1 MKILILHRVPYARID
16 YARGID
22 HTRHDV
28 TYFGTQPIID
38 TLPPDLRHEAV
49 VRPGEHSAYDEARAW
64 LGAQP
69 RRFDRIL
76 SLSEYELLDAAR
88 LREWL
93 GVEGPSVDAVQCVR
107 DKVRMKHKAE
117 QAGLRVPRYLRLPE
131 WLDNP
136 GAARWSGRTV
146 LKPHSGASSEDVV
159 VFADPQAALRA
170 VQARASGA
178 VRLDRGEL
186 DAQAY
191 QVEEFVDGDVLHF
204 DGLIADGR
212 LATVTA
218 SRYVGTC
225 LGFAQGKPLGSCHFP
240 LTPALREWTS
250 RALAAVGI
258 RHGSFHLEAIETPA
272 GPVFLEVGN
281 RVGGADV
288 VATFELATGVH
299 LPSEE
304 LRILTG
310 EPPSHALPDTQ
321 TQAAWHG
328 WFVFPGHAGGP
339 GTYRGIDGI
348 DAFRRD
354 PVVRRWAE
362 LTPGTALQ
370 QRITYSAHE
379 APLAGIVACSDA
391 VETDAWLRGLF
402 DAARTAPAVAASVA
416 ASVAQAA

>member
-28 TYFGTQPIID
+28 TYFGTKPIVD
-38 TLPPDLRHEAV
+38 TLPSDLRHEAV
-49 VRPGEHSAYDEARAW
+49 VRPGERSAYDEARAW
-64 LGAQP
+64 LEAQP
-69 RRFDRIL
+69 RRFDRII

-93 GVEGPSVDAVQCVR
+93 GVDGPAVDAVQLVR
-107 DKVRMKHKAE
+107 DKIKMKRAVE
-117 QAGLRVPRYLRLPE
+117 ARGLRVPHYLRLQAF
-131 WLDNP
+131 LDAP
-136 GAARWSGRTV
+136 GTARWDGPTV

-159 VFADPQAALRA
+159 VFPSLADTLRA
-170 VQARASGA
+170 VAARTSGA
-178 VRLDRGEL
+178 ARLDRGEL
-186 DAQAY
+186 GPDAY
-191 QVEEFVDGDVLHF
+191 EVEEFVAGDVLHF
-204 DGLIADGR
+204 DGLIVDGR

-225 LGFAQGKPLGSCHFP
+225 LGFAQGRPLGSYHVP
-240 LTPALREWTS
+240 LTHELRSWTS
-250 RALAAVGI
+250 RALDAVGI
-258 RHGSFHLEAIETPA
+258 RNGSFHLEAIETPD
-272 GPVFLEVGN
+272 GLVFLEVGN

-310 EPPSHALPDTQ
+310 EAPSHALPDTQ
-321 TQAAWHG
+321 TRPAWHG
-328 WFVFPGHAGGP
+328 WFVFPGHASGHAD
-339 GTYRGIDGI
+339 YRGIAGI

-354 PVVRRWAE
+354 PAVLRWAE
-362 LTPGTALQ
+362 LAPGAPLQ

-379 APLAGIVACSDA
+379 APLTGIVACRDA
-391 VETDAWLRGLF
+391 AATASWLRALF
-402 DAARTAPAVAASVA
+402 DAARPVPDAARA
-416 ASVAQAA
+416 A